1 MTVNLSP
8 PETYPN
14 GIITVDNATIDLQWF
29 QDIQINLFYG
39 VVVLLLV
46 NLLIAIMSSTYG
58 EYSSYNVASF
68 LLEKCHI
75 MQYLEFHMTGEE
87 LREYKKSYCNKK
99 VFSVAQK
106 GNNGTAPVRIESFSM
121 KIKDIIDN
129 WLVTAPPEKEITS
142 FQKATLFIIDP
153 QVDFHP
159 GGSLAVPGA
168 DEDSKRIAD
177 MIKKNKHNIHEIFV
191 SLDSHHPSHIA
202 HAAFWVDKKGNKPA
216 LFTTITYKD
225 IVNEVWLPRD
235 DNPETVE
242 WCLTYT
248 KALERKGRMTLTI
261 WPDHCIIGTKGHA
274 IVANINEALQEWSLY
289 SQRPVTYVM
298 KGQNCRTEMYSA
310 LEAEVMDPSDFST
323 GLNTDLVA
331 KLQVSGRV
339 IFFCF

>member
-1 MTVNLSP
+1 MN
-8 PETYPN
+8 
-14 GIITVDNATIDLQWF
+14 Q
-29 QDIQINLFYG
+29 
-39 VVVLLLV
+39 
-46 NLLIAIMSSTYG
+46 
-58 EYSSYNVASF
+58 
-68 LLEKCHI
+68 
-75 MQYLEFHMTGEE
+75 
-87 LREYKKSYCNKK
+87 
-99 VFSVAQK
+99 
-106 GNNGTAPVRIESFSM
+106 
-121 KIKDIIDN
+121 
-129 WLVTAPPEKEITS
+129 ITS
-142 FQKATLFIIDP
+142 ILIIDP

-168 DEDSKRIAD
+168 DEDSKRIAN

-202 HAAFWVDKKGNKPA
+202 HAAFWIDKKGNKPA

-235 DNPETVE
+235 DSPETVE

-274 IVANINEALQEWSLY
+274 VEANINEALQEWSLY

-310 LEAEVMDPSDFST
+310 LEAEVVDPLDYST
-323 GLNTDLVA
+323 ALNIDLVSM
-331 KLQVSGRV
+331 LLVSGRV
-339 IFFCF
+339 IFFLYCHGSVKTYMFQFRFLYVDKHSLTVSTIL